1 MRSSSNPAF
10 RNLPRGAAATGQYG
24 PNVGFDQPYGQPGP
38 YGQQGQGGVP
48 GYGPGQMGAAS
59 ADRPMTVDDVVIK
72 TGLSLAVALVIGVV
86 SAIWAQTQ
94 LVRDSL
100 GKLTPSGPLLG
111 ALIGGLVV
119 GLVVSL
125 VIIFRQ
131 KPSGPLTLI
140 YSGAEGLFLGA
151 LSGLLELW
159 FPGIALQALI
169 GTTGVF
175 VAMLV
180 VYKTGAVK
188 VTPKLTKWIVG
199 AIAGAAILMLVN
211 LVTALFFNFNPLRD
225 GGPLAIVFS
234 LVVIGIAAFSFL
246 LDFDQADKMI
256 RAGMPSKWAW
266 FAAFGLMTTLVW
278 LYLEILRLL
287 SYLRD

>member
-10 RNLPRGAAATGQYG
+10 RNLPRGGAATGQYG
-24 PNVGFDQPYGQPGP
+24 PNVGFDQPYGQP
-38 YGQQGQGGVP
+38 QGQAVP

-72 TGLSLAVALVIGVV
+72 TGMSLGVALVIGVLT
-86 SAIWAQTQ
+86 AIWAQTQ
-94 LVRDSL
+94 LVRDAL
-100 GKLTPSGPLLG
+100 GRLTPTGPLLG
-111 ALIGGLVV
+111 ALLGGLVV

-125 VIIFRQ
+125 VIIFKQ
-131 KPSGPLTLI
+131 KPSGPLTLV

-151 LSGLLELW
+151 ISGLLEVFL
-159 FPGIALQALI
+159 PGIALQALI
-169 GTTGVF
+169 GTAGVF
-175 VAMLV
+175 IAMLV

-199 AIAGAAILMLVN
+199 AVAGAAILMLVN
-211 LVTALFFNFNPLRD
+211 LITALFFGFNPLRD

-266 FAAFGLMTTLVW
+266 YAAFGLMTTLVW

>member
-24 PNVGFDQPYGQPGP
+24 PNVGFDQPYGQP
-38 YGQQGQGGVP
+38 QGQGGVP
-48 GYGPGQMGAAS
+48 GYGPGQMGTAS

-72 TGLSLAVALVIGVV
+72 TGMSLGVALVVGVLT
-86 SAIWAQTQ
+86 AIWAQTQ
-94 LVRDSL
+94 LVSDSA
-100 GKLTPSGPLLG
+100 GRVSPSGPLLG

-119 GLVVSL
+119 GLVISL
-125 VIIFRQ
+125 VIIFKQ
-131 KPSGPLTLI
+131 KPSGPLTLV

-151 LSGLLELW
+151 LSGLFEVFL
-159 FPGIALQALI
+159 PGIALQALI
-169 GTTGVF
+169 GTAGVF

-199 AIAGAAILMLVN
+199 AVAGVAILMLVN
-211 LVTALFFNFNPLRD
+211 LVTAVFFGFNPLRD
-225 GGPLAIVFS
+225 GSPIAIIFS

-266 FAAFGLMTTLVW
+266 YAAFGLMTTLVW